1 MKDCIQMRIMNWQ
14 KFAKD
19 IIPNF
24 SKDSGNLKNYF
35 EHFLSYLSFILIK
48 FVANTTVENDQIA
61 EIQYDKFNVIF
72 LSQFRPTHGNAT
84 RCCRLQKEILT

>member
-1 MKDCIQMRIMNWQ
+1 MEDCIQMRIINWH
-14 KFAKD
+14 KIADD

-24 SKDSGNLKNYF
+24 SKDSENLKNYF
-35 EHFLSYLSFILIK
+35 EHILSYLSFILIK

-84 RCCRLQKEILT
+84 QSCRLQKEILA

>member
-1 MKDCIQMRIMNWQ
+1 MRILNMH
-14 KFAKD
+14 KFAED
-19 IIPNF
+19 IITNF

-35 EHFLSYLSFILIK
+35 EHFFLSYLSFILIK